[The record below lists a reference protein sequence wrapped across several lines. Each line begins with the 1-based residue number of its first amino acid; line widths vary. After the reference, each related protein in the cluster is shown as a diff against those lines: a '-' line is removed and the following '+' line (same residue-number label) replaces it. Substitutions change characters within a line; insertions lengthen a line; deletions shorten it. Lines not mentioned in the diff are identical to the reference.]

1 MAPGLPV
8 LRDPPGVQQEGYSS
22 NDYLMEL
29 EPDVAYFP
37 VDVLVME
44 WRYFRKYHV
53 FNLVLLPHSHEEG
66 DQSLVT
72 LIKPLQLLEVRDVL
86 K

>member
-1 MAPGLPV
+1 
-8 LRDPPGVQQEGYSS
+8 
-22 NDYLMEL
+22 MEV
-29 EPDVAYFP
+29 EPDVAYVP
-37 VDVLVME
+37 VDVLVMD
-44 WRYFRKYHV
+44 WWYFRKYHV
-53 FNLVLLPHSHEEG
+53 SNLVLQPHSHEEG